1 MGTLFDL
8 DEEDSDD
15 QALAHDFE
23 AERAAERMKQQAT
36 MNDAKLHE
44 IEKNRL
50 EEEIKNLIKQ
60 KKDKDS

>member
-1 MGTLFDL
+1 
-8 DEEDSDD
+8 
-15 QALAHDFE
+15 
-23 AERAAERMKQQAT
+23 MKQQAT